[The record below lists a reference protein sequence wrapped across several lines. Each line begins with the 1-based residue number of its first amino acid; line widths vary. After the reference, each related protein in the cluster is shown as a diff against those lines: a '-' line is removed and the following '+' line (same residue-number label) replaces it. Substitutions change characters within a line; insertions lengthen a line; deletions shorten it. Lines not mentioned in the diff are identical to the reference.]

1 MNSSLEHDSPTPG
14 SPAAM
19 WDERYARSGLVWSAE
34 PNALAASLLSNLT
47 PGRALDVA
55 AGEGRMALWLAEL
68 GWQVTALDFSATG
81 LATGRSRAGGLGLRV
96 DWRLADATTEDLGV
110 AAYDLVMVL
119 YLHLPEPDM
128 RALLDRCAY
137 ALAPGGH
144 LLILGHD
151 KDNLLR
157 GVGGPQDERLL
168 YDTTLLSPHGD
179 LQVVRLEQVHRPAAG
194 GVAVDTLLLATR
206 PLLVPKPGWESRI
219 APVGADPPV

>member
-1 MNSSLEHDSPTPG
+1 MKSSPAHDSPTFG
-14 SPAAM
+14 SPPAM
-19 WDERYARSGLVWSAE
+19 WDERYGSSGLVWSAE

-55 AGEGRMALWLAEL
+55 AGEGRMALWLAGL

-81 LATGRSRAGGLGLRV
+81 LAKGRSRAEELGLQV
-96 DWRLADATTEDLGV
+96 DWRLADATTADLGESV
-110 AAYDLVMVL
+110 YDLVMVL
-119 YLHLPEPDM
+119 YLHLPEPEIRD
-128 RALLDRCAY
+128 LLDRCAH

-179 LQVVRLEQVHRPAAG
+179 LQVMRLEQVHRPAAG

-206 PLLVPKPGWESRI
+206 PLLVPKPG
-219 APVGADPPV
+219 

>member
-1 MNSSLEHDSPTPG
+1 MNSSPEHNSITPG

-19 WDERYARSGLVWSAE
+19 WDERYGRSGLVWSAE

-55 AGEGRMALWLAEL
+55 AGEGRMALWLAGL
-68 GWQVTALDFSATG
+68 GWEVTALDFSATG
-81 LATGRSRAGGLGLRV
+81 LATGRSRAEGLGLRV
-96 DWRLADATTEDLGV
+96 AWRLADATTEDLGV

-119 YLHLPEPDM
+119 YLHLPEPDI
-128 RALLDRCAY
+128 RDLLGRCAH

-206 PLLVPKPGWESRI
+206 PLLVPRPG
-219 APVGADPPV
+219 